1 MTIEKTFFFHHL
13 TNDSLKLPNHKTFPR
28 LPICPAALVLWSSEG
43 IPVGISEKGWV
54 IACSG
59 RWYTDL
65 VFLIQSNI

>member
-1 MTIEKTFFFHHL
+1 MHDGDINNYTKTWHNPSTL
-13 TNDSLKLPNHKTFPR
+13 YRVDD
-28 LPICPAALVLWSSEG
+28 

>member
-1 MTIEKTFFFHHL
+1 MNFIL
-13 TNDSLKLPNHKTFPR
+13 TNIQSFIMTKVSKEWLFFITL
-28 LPICPAALVLWSSEG
+28 A